1 MPKANMTLPDGTVV
15 TIDGSVEEIQ
25 KILSLHRPAGKQPQ
39 KDNKKHISTKSV
51 QVEKDE
57 IVDDVA
63 SLSEIVNTIKN
74 CDEAEKIESNVLD
87 RTSQV
92 DRTLLPFYISHK
104 YFHDKI
110 RLTSGEVAKI
120 LSDLSINIRQ
130 PNVAKTISS
139 TAAKYVIGDKMKKK
153 GQAVRYKLSR
163 RGIQYFEALLK
174 GKIDE

>member
-15 TIDGSVEEIQ
+15 TIDGSIEEIQ
-25 KILSLHRPAGKQPQ
+25 KILLLHRPEEKQHLRTKQ
-39 KDNKKHISTKSV
+39 KHIHTKSV

-57 IVDDVA
+57 IVNDVA
-63 SLSEIVNTIKN
+63 TLSDIVNTIKN
-74 CDEAEKIESNVLD
+74 CDEADKIESNVLD

-110 RLTSGEVAKI
+110 RLTTGEVAKI
-120 LSDLSINIRQ
+120 LSDLNINIRQ
-130 PNVAKTISS
+130 PNVAKTIST

-174 GKIDE
+174 AKTDE